1 MLEIL
6 PYLTAGRYETETQF
20 LIAAARL
27 GYQVVNAPVT
37 TIYNPAAERT
47 SNFGPLRDTVRV
59 ARVMLYYLLV
69 KPYRKWHTPQD

>member
-1 MLEIL
+1 M
-6 PYLTAGRYETETQF
+6 
-20 LIAAARL
+20 
-27 GYQVVNAPVT
+27 NAPVT

-69 KPYRKWHTPQD
+69 KPYRKWHEERAW